1 MKGQETTNTKGRLRS
16 SYVTSIISISLVL
29 FLIGMVGLLVLNA
42 KKISDYVKENIG
54 FSIIVKEEV
63 SEIET
68 IRLQK
73 LLDAKKYV
81 KSTKYVTKE
90 EAAREYTE
98 TLGENF
104 VEFLGYNPLPVSID
118 VKLYAQYA
126 NNDSIKKIEE
136 DFKNY
141 SIIKE
146 VTYQESLVHAV
157 NENIRKI
164 SLIILV
170 FSSLL
175 FFVSIVLINNTIR
188 LSIYSKR
195 FLIRT
200 MQLVGASRNF
210 IRKPF
215 LLKSFLH
222 GSYGALIS
230 ILLISGLLYL
240 SRKEYSEIFII
251 EGLYSIIILFAGI
264 ILLGVL
270 ITFISTYFAVNKY
283 LNIKKDNLYI

>member
-1 MKGQETTNTKGRLRS
+1 MKGQESKISKSRLRS
-16 SYVTSIISISLVL
+16 SYATSIISISLVL
-29 FLIGMVGLLVLNA
+29 FLVGMVGLLVLNA

-54 FSIIVKEEV
+54 FSIIVKEDV
-63 SEIET
+63 SEVET

-73 LLDAKKYV
+73 LLDAKEYV

-90 EAAREYTE
+90 EAAREYKE
-98 TLGENF
+98 ALGEDF

-126 NNDSIKKIEE
+126 NNDSIKKIEA

-141 SIIKE
+141 PIIKE

-164 SLIILV
+164 SIIILI
-170 FSSLL
+170 FSGLL
-175 FFVSIVLINNTIR
+175 FFISIVLINNTIR

-230 ILLISGLLYL
+230 ILLITGLLYI
-240 SRKEYSEIFII
+240 SRKEYSEIFIL
-251 EGLYSIIILFAGI
+251 EGLQLVLILFAGI
-264 ILLGVL
+264 LLLGIL

>member
-1 MKGQETTNTKGRLRS
+1 MKGQETNITKGRLRN

-54 FSIIVKEEV
+54 FSIIVKEDV
-63 SEIET
+63 SEVET

-73 LLDAKKYV
+73 LLDAKEYV

-98 TLGENF
+98 TLGEDF

-126 NNDSIKKIEE
+126 NNDSIKKIEA
-136 DFKNY
+136 DFKSF

-157 NENIRKI
+157 NENIKKI
-164 SLIILV
+164 SIIILI

-175 FFVSIVLINNTIR
+175 FLISIVLINNTIR

-215 LLKSFLH
+215 ILKSFLH
-222 GSYGALIS
+222 GTYGALIS

-240 SRKEYSEIFII
+240 SRKEYSDIFIL
-251 EGLYSIIILFAGI
+251 EGFHTIVILFIGI
-264 ILLGVL
+264 ILIGIF

-283 LNIKKDNLYI
+283 LNIKTDNLYF

>member
-1 MKGQETTNTKGRLRS
+1 MKGQETKVTKGRLRS

-29 FLIGMVGLLVLNA
+29 FLVGMVGLLVLNA

-54 FSIIVKEEV
+54 FSIIVKEDV
-63 SEIET
+63 SEVET

-90 EAAREYTE
+90 EAAREYKE
-98 TLGENF
+98 ALGEDF

-126 NNDSIKKIEE
+126 NNDSIKKIEA

-141 SIIKE
+141 PIIKE
-146 VTYQESLVHAV
+146 VTYKESLVHAV
-157 NENIRKI
+157 NENIKKI
-164 SLIILV
+164 SFIILI
-170 FSSLL
+170 FSFLL
-175 FFVSIVLINNTIR
+175 FLISIVLINNTIR

-230 ILLISGLLYL
+230 ILLICGLLYL
-240 SRKEYSEIFII
+240 SRKEYSNIFII
-251 EGLYSIIILFAGI
+251 EGFQTIIILFAGI
-264 ILLGVL
+264 VLLGIL

-283 LNIKKDNLYI
+283 LNIKTDNLYI